1 MLLQGFA
8 NVFSSPITLLLILIG
23 DVAGLVFGAIPGLSA
38 FTALAIMLPLTFTM
52 EPVMGISFLMS
63 VYVGGVSGGFISA
76 ILLGIPGT
84 PSSIATC
91 FDGHALAKKG
101 ESYRAMGVALL
112 FSFLGGIFSAVIL
125 STLAPLIG
133 KVALRFSPYEYTAV
147 ILLALTTVSALAEG
161 SMVKGLLSCLL
172 GVALAFVGIDRLSA
186 YTRYTFGIKEFRGGF
201 ALVPL
206 LIGLFAVSQVL
217 SNAAKRNST
226 TPEQAKLSVVQQKRM
241 KGFGI
246 TWKEFVSCLKTAGPA
261 AAIGLVIGILPG
273 IGGNIAN
280 LLAYTFAKK
289 TSRHP
294 ERFGK
299 GAVEGVAAPEA
310 ANNASVGDALII
322 LLTLGIPGDNATSM
336 IMAGFQI
343 HGIAPGPLLFS
354 SGNTLVYAIFAAF
367 IIANIMMLV
376 SAYFGLPLFSRIL
389 SIRTEVLLP
398 VVIAFCFVGSYSSN
412 NRVFDIA
419 VMIAFGVLGFIMKR
433 HKYPL
438 APMVVGFILAP
449 MLEENLRRSLMRS
462 KGSLLPMVQSP
473 IAVVFL
479 ALTAAVLVYTVVS
492 EVKKNRQAALAA
504 SQPADESED

>member
-8 NVFSSPITLLLILIG
+8 EVFSNPITLVLILIG
-23 DVAGLVFGAIPGLSA
+23 DLAGLIFGAIPGLSA
-38 FTALAIMLPLTFTM
+38 FTALAIMLPLTFAM
-52 EPVMGISFLMS
+52 EPVVGISFLMS

-101 ESYRAMGVALL
+101 QSYRAMGVAVL
-112 FSFLGGIFSAVIL
+112 FSFIGGIFSAVIL

-133 KVALRFSPYEYTAV
+133 QVALRFSPYEYTAV
-147 ILLALTTVSALAEG
+147 ILLALTTVSALSEG

-172 GVALAFVGIDRLSA
+172 GVSLAFVGIDKLSA
-186 YTRYTFGIKEFRGGF
+186 YVRYTFGFRQLRGGF

-217 SNAAKRNST
+217 SNASKRNSL

-241 KGFGI
+241 KGFGL
-246 TWKEFVSCLKTAGPA
+246 TWKEFLHCLKTAGPA
-261 AAIGLVIGILPG
+261 AAIGLVVGILPG
-273 IGGNIAN
+273 IGGNVAN
-280 LLAYTFAKK
+280 LLAYSFAKK
-289 TSRHP
+289 TSKHP
-294 ERFGK
+294 EEFGQ
-299 GAVEGVAAPEA
+299 GSIEGICAPET
-310 ANNASVGDALII
+310 ANNAAVGGALII

-354 SGNTLVYAIFAAF
+354 SGNVLVYAVFAAF
-367 IIANIMMLV
+367 IMANVFMLLE
-376 SAYFGLPLFSRIL
+376 AYFGLPAFAKIL

-412 NRVFDIA
+412 NRIFDIA
-419 VMIAFGVLGFIMKR
+419 VMVAFGLLGYILKKN
-433 HKYPL
+433 KYPL
-438 APMVVGFILAP
+438 APLVVGFILTP

-462 KGSLLPMVQSP
+462 KGSLMPMLTSP
-473 IAVVFL
+473 IAVAFL
-479 ALTAAVLVYTVVS
+479 LLTAVVLAYTVFN
-492 EVKKNRQAALAA
+492 EVKKSRKGNSTGA
-504 SQPADESED
+504 

>member
-8 NVFSSPITLLLILIG
+8 ELFSNPITLVLILVG
-23 DVAGLVFGAIPGLSA
+23 NLAGLVFGAIPGLSA
-38 FTALAIMLPLTFTM
+38 FTALAIMLPLTFAM
-52 EPVMGISFLMS
+52 EPVVGISFLMS

-91 FDGHALAKKG
+91 FDGHTLAKKG
-101 ESYRAMGVALL
+101 QSYRAMGVAVL
-112 FSFLGGIFSAVIL
+112 FSFIGGIFSAIIL

-133 KVALRFSPYEYTAV
+133 QVALRFSPYEYTAV
-147 ILLALTTVSALAEG
+147 ILLALTTVSALSEG

-172 GVALAFVGIDRLSA
+172 GVSLAFVGIDQLSA
-186 YTRYTFGIKEFRGGF
+186 YVRYTFGFRQLRGGF

-217 SNAAKRNST
+217 SNASKRNSL

-246 TWKEFVSCLKTAGPA
+246 TWKEFLRCLKTAGPA
-261 AAIGLVIGILPG
+261 AAIGLVVGILPG
-273 IGGNIAN
+273 IGGNVAN
-280 LLAYTFAKK
+280 LLAYSFAKK
-289 TSRHP
+289 TSKHP
-294 ERFGK
+294 EEFGQ
-299 GAVEGVAAPEA
+299 GSIEGICAPET
-310 ANNASVGDALII
+310 ANNASVGGALII

-354 SGNTLVYAIFAAF
+354 SGNVLVYAVFAAF
-367 IIANIMMLV
+367 IMANVFMLLE
-376 SAYFGLPLFSRIL
+376 AYFGLPAFSKIL

-412 NRVFDIA
+412 NRIFDIA
-419 VMIAFGVLGFIMKR
+419 VMVAFGLLGYILKKN
-433 HKYPL
+433 KYPL
-438 APMVVGFILAP
+438 APLVVGFILTP

-462 KGSLLPMVQSP
+462 KGSLMPMLTSP
-473 IAVVFL
+473 IAVAFL
-479 ALTAAVLVYTVVS
+479 LLTAVVLAYTVFN
-492 EVKKNRQAALAA
+492 EVKKSRKGNSTGA
-504 SQPADESED
+504 

>member
-8 NVFSSPITLLLILIG
+8 EVFSNPITLVLILIG
-23 DVAGLVFGAIPGLSA
+23 DLAGLIFGAIPGLSA
-38 FTALAIMLPLTFTM
+38 FTALAIMLPLTFAM
-52 EPVMGISFLMS
+52 EPVVGISFLMS

-101 ESYRAMGVALL
+101 QSYRAMGVAVL
-112 FSFLGGIFSAVIL
+112 FSFIGGIFSAVIL

-133 KVALRFSPYEYTAV
+133 QVALRFSPYEYTAV
-147 ILLALTTVSALAEG
+147 ILLALTTVSALSEG

-172 GVALAFVGIDRLSA
+172 GVSLAFVGIDKLSA
-186 YTRYTFGIKEFRGGF
+186 YVRYTFGFRQLRGGF

-217 SNAAKRNST
+217 SNASKRNSL

-241 KGFGI
+241 KGFGL
-246 TWKEFVSCLKTAGPA
+246 TWKEFVHCLKTAGPA
-261 AAIGLVIGILPG
+261 AAIGLVVGILPG
-273 IGGNIAN
+273 IGGNVAN
-280 LLAYTFAKK
+280 LLAYSFAKK
-289 TSRHP
+289 TSKHP
-294 ERFGK
+294 EEFGQ
-299 GAVEGVAAPEA
+299 GSIEGICAPES
-310 ANNASVGDALII
+310 ANNAAVGGALII

-354 SGNTLVYAIFAAF
+354 SGNVLVYAVFAAF
-367 IIANIMMLV
+367 IMANVFMLLE
-376 SAYFGLPLFSRIL
+376 AYFGLTAFSKIL

-412 NRVFDIA
+412 NRIFDIA
-419 VMIAFGVLGFIMKR
+419 VMVAFGLLGYILKKN
-433 HKYPL
+433 KYPL
-438 APMVVGFILAP
+438 APLVVGFILTP

-462 KGSLLPMVQSP
+462 KGSLMPMLTSP

-479 ALTAAVLVYTVVS
+479 LLTAVVLVYTVVN
-492 EVKKNRQAALAA
+492 EVKKSRKGQTE
-504 SQPADESED
+504 DEVED

>member
-8 NVFSSPITLLLILIG
+8 EVFSNPITLVLILIG
-23 DVAGLVFGAIPGLSA
+23 DLAGLIFGAIPGLSA
-38 FTALAIMLPLTFTM
+38 FTALAIMLPLTFAM
-52 EPVMGISFLMS
+52 EPVVGISFLMS

-101 ESYRAMGVALL
+101 QSYRAMGAAVL
-112 FSFLGGIFSAVIL
+112 FSFIGGIFSAIIL

-133 KVALRFSPYEYTAV
+133 QVALRFSPYEYTAV
-147 ILLALTTVSALAEG
+147 ILLAPTTVSALSEG

-172 GVALAFVGIDRLSA
+172 GVSLAFVGIDKLSA
-186 YTRYTFGIKEFRGGF
+186 YVRYTFGFRQLRGGF

-217 SNAAKRNST
+217 SNASKRNSL

-241 KGFGI
+241 KGFGL
-246 TWKEFVSCLKTAGPA
+246 TWKEFLHCLKTVGSA
-261 AAIGLVIGILPG
+261 AAIGLVVGILPG
-273 IGGNIAN
+273 IGGNVAN
-280 LLAYTFAKK
+280 LLAYSFAKK
-289 TSRHP
+289 TSKHP
-294 ERFGK
+294 EEFGQ
-299 GAVEGVAAPEA
+299 GSIEGICAPET
-310 ANNASVGDALII
+310 ANNAAVGGALII

-354 SGNTLVYAIFAAF
+354 SGNVLVYAVFAAF
-367 IIANIMMLV
+367 IMANVFMLLE
-376 SAYFGLPLFSRIL
+376 AYFGLTAFSKIL

-412 NRVFDIA
+412 NRIFDIA
-419 VMIAFGVLGFIMKR
+419 VMVAFGLLGYILKKN
-433 HKYPL
+433 KYPL
-438 APMVVGFILAP
+438 APLVVGFILTP

-462 KGSLLPMVQSP
+462 KGSLMPMLTSP

-479 ALTAAVLVYTVVS
+479 LLTAVVLVYTVVN
-492 EVKKNRQAALAA
+492 EVKKSRKGQTE
-504 SQPADESED
+504 DEVED

>member
-1 MLLQGFA
+1 MLLQGFS
-8 NVFSSPITLLLILIG
+8 NLFSQPITLLLIFIG
-23 DVAGLVFGAIPGLSA
+23 DLAGLIFGAIPGLSA
-38 FTALAIMLPLTFTM
+38 FTALAIMLPLTFSM
-52 EPVMGISFLMS
+52 EPVVGISFLMS

-101 ESYRAMGVALL
+101 QSYRAMGVAVL
-112 FSFLGGIFSAVIL
+112 FSFIGGIFSAVIL

-172 GVALAFVGIDRLSA
+172 GVALAFVGIDQLSA
-186 YTRYTFGIKEFRGGF
+186 YTRYTFGMRELRGGF

-226 TPEQAKLSVVQQKRM
+226 TPEQAKLSVVKQARM

-246 TWKEFVSCLKTAGPA
+246 TWKEFFHCFKTAGPA
-261 AAIGLVIGILPG
+261 AVIGLVIGILPG

-289 TSRHP
+289 TSKHP
-294 ERFGK
+294 EEFGK
-299 GAVEGVAAPEA
+299 GSIEGICAPET
-310 ANNASVGDALII
+310 ANNASVGGALII

-354 SGNTLVYAIFAAF
+354 SGNVLVYAIFAAF
-367 IIANIMMLV
+367 ILANVIMLIE
-376 SAYFGLPLFSRIL
+376 AYFGLPIFSKIL

-412 NRVFDIA
+412 NRIFDIA
-419 VMIAFGVLGFIMKR
+419 VMVAFGILGFILKR
-433 HKYPL
+433 NKFPL
-438 APMVVGFILAP
+438 APLVVGFILAP

-462 KGSLLPMVQSP
+462 QGSLLPMVQSP

-479 ALTAAVLVYTVVS
+479 VLTAAVLAYTVYS
-492 EVKKNRQAALAA
+492 EVKKSKQGAVAA
-504 SQPADESED
+504 ADESDD

>member
-8 NVFSSPITLLLILIG
+8 EVFSNPITLVLILIG
-23 DVAGLVFGAIPGLSA
+23 DLAGLIFGAIPGLSA
-38 FTALAIMLPLTFTM
+38 FTALAIMLPLTFAM
-52 EPVMGISFLMS
+52 EPVVGISFLMS

-101 ESYRAMGVALL
+101 QSYRAMGVAVL
-112 FSFLGGIFSAVIL
+112 FSFIGGIFSAIIL

-133 KVALRFSPYEYTAV
+133 QVALRFSPYEYTAV
-147 ILLALTTVSALAEG
+147 ILLALTTVSALSEG

-172 GVALAFVGIDRLSA
+172 GVSLAFVGIDKLSA
-186 YTRYTFGIKEFRGGF
+186 YVRYTFGFRQLRGGF

-217 SNAAKRNST
+217 SNASKRNSL

-241 KGFGI
+241 KGFGLN
-246 TWKEFVSCLKTAGPA
+246 WKEFLHCLKTAGPA
-261 AAIGLVIGILPG
+261 AAIGLVVGILPG
-273 IGGNIAN
+273 IGGNVAN
-280 LLAYTFAKK
+280 LLAYSFAKK
-289 TSRHP
+289 TSKHP
-294 ERFGK
+294 EEFGQ
-299 GAVEGVAAPEA
+299 GSIEGICAPET
-310 ANNASVGDALII
+310 ANNAAVGGALII

-354 SGNTLVYAIFAAF
+354 SGNVLVYAVFAAF
-367 IIANIMMLV
+367 IMANVFMLLE
-376 SAYFGLPLFSRIL
+376 AYFGLTAFSKIL

-412 NRVFDIA
+412 NRIFDIA
-419 VMIAFGVLGFIMKR
+419 VMVAFGLLGYILKKN
-433 HKYPL
+433 KYPL
-438 APMVVGFILAP
+438 APLVVGFILTP

-462 KGSLLPMVQSP
+462 KGSLMPMLTSP

-479 ALTAAVLVYTVVS
+479 LLTAVVLVYTVVN
-492 EVKKNRQAALAA
+492 EVKKSRKGQTE
-504 SQPADESED
+504 DEVED

>member
-8 NVFSSPITLLLILIG
+8 EVFSNPITLVLILIG
-23 DVAGLVFGAIPGLSA
+23 DLAGLIFGAIPGLSA
-38 FTALAIMLPLTFTM
+38 FTALAIMLPLTFAM
-52 EPVMGISFLMS
+52 EPVVGISFLMS

-101 ESYRAMGVALL
+101 QSYRAMGVAVL
-112 FSFLGGIFSAVIL
+112 FSFMGGIFSAVIL

-133 KVALRFSPYEYTAV
+133 QVALRFSPYEYTAV
-147 ILLALTTVSALAEG
+147 ILLALTTVSALSEG

-172 GVALAFVGIDRLSA
+172 GVSLAFVGIDKLSA
-186 YTRYTFGIKEFRGGF
+186 YVRYTFGFRQLRGGF

-217 SNAAKRNST
+217 SNASKRNSL

-241 KGFGI
+241 KGFGL
-246 TWKEFVSCLKTAGPA
+246 TWKEFLHCLKTAGPA
-261 AAIGLVIGILPG
+261 AAIGLVVGILPG
-273 IGGNIAN
+273 IGGNVAN
-280 LLAYTFAKK
+280 LLAYSFAKK
-289 TSRHP
+289 TSKHP
-294 ERFGK
+294 EEFGQ
-299 GAVEGVAAPEA
+299 GSIEGICAPET
-310 ANNASVGDALII
+310 ANNAAVGGALII

-354 SGNTLVYAIFAAF
+354 SGNVLVYAVFAAF
-367 IIANIMMLV
+367 IMANVFMLLE
-376 SAYFGLPLFSRIL
+376 AYFGLTAFSKIL

-412 NRVFDIA
+412 NRIFDIA
-419 VMIAFGVLGFIMKR
+419 VMVAFGLLGYILKKN
-433 HKYPL
+433 KYPL
-438 APMVVGFILAP
+438 APLVVGFILTP

-462 KGSLLPMVQSP
+462 KGSLMPMLTSP

-479 ALTAAVLVYTVVS
+479 LLTAVVLVYTVVN
-492 EVKKNRQAALAA
+492 EVKKSRKGQTE
-504 SQPADESED
+504 DEVED

>member
-8 NVFSSPITLLLILIG
+8 EVFSNPITLVLILIG
-23 DVAGLVFGAIPGLSA
+23 DLAGLIFGAIPGLSA
-38 FTALAIMLPLTFTM
+38 FTALAIMLPLTFAM
-52 EPVMGISFLMS
+52 EPVVGISFLMS

-101 ESYRAMGVALL
+101 QSYRAMGVAVL
-112 FSFLGGIFSAVIL
+112 FSFIGGIFSAIIL

-133 KVALRFSPYEYTAV
+133 QVALRFSPYEYTAV
-147 ILLALTTVSALAEG
+147 ILLALTTVSALSEG

-172 GVALAFVGIDRLSA
+172 GVSLAFVGIDKLSA
-186 YTRYTFGIKEFRGGF
+186 YVRYTFGFRQLRGGF

-217 SNAAKRNST
+217 SNASKRNSL

-241 KGFGI
+241 KGFGL
-246 TWKEFVSCLKTAGPA
+246 TWKEFLHCLKTAGPA
-261 AAIGLVIGILPG
+261 AAIGLVVGILPG
-273 IGGNIAN
+273 IGGNVAN
-280 LLAYTFAKK
+280 LLAYSFAKK
-289 TSRHP
+289 TSKHP
-294 ERFGK
+294 EEFGQ
-299 GAVEGVAAPEA
+299 GSIEGICAPET
-310 ANNASVGDALII
+310 ANNAAVGGALII

-354 SGNTLVYAIFAAF
+354 SGNVLVYAVFAAF
-367 IIANIMMLV
+367 IMANVFMLLE
-376 SAYFGLPLFSRIL
+376 AYFGLTAFSKIL

-412 NRVFDIA
+412 NRIFDIA
-419 VMIAFGVLGFIMKR
+419 VMVAFGLLGYILKKN
-433 HKYPL
+433 KYPL
-438 APMVVGFILAP
+438 APLVVGFILTP

-462 KGSLLPMVQSP
+462 KGSLMPMLTSP

-479 ALTAAVLVYTVVS
+479 LLTAVVLVYTVVN
-492 EVKKNRQAALAA
+492 EVKKSRKGQTE
-504 SQPADESED
+504 DEVED

>member
-1 MLLQGFA
+1 MLLQGFVE
-8 NVFSSPITLLLILIG
+8 VFSNPITLVLILIG
-23 DVAGLVFGAIPGLSA
+23 DLAGLIFGAIPGLSA
-38 FTALAIMLPLTFTM
+38 FTALAIMLPLTFAM
-52 EPVMGISFLMS
+52 EPVVGISFLMS

-101 ESYRAMGVALL
+101 QSYRAMGVAVL
-112 FSFLGGIFSAVIL
+112 FSFIGGIFSAIIL

-133 KVALRFSPYEYTAV
+133 QVALRFSPYEYTAV
-147 ILLALTTVSALAEG
+147 ILLALTTVSALSEG

-172 GVALAFVGIDRLSA
+172 GVSLAFVGIDKLSA
-186 YTRYTFGIKEFRGGF
+186 YVRYTFGFRQLRGGF

-217 SNAAKRNST
+217 SNASKRNSL

-241 KGFGI
+241 KGFGL
-246 TWKEFVSCLKTAGPA
+246 TWKEFLHCLKTAGPA
-261 AAIGLVIGILPG
+261 AAIGLVVGILPG
-273 IGGNIAN
+273 IGGNVAN
-280 LLAYTFAKK
+280 LLAYSFAKK
-289 TSRHP
+289 TSKHP
-294 ERFGK
+294 EGFGQ
-299 GAVEGVAAPEA
+299 GSIEGICAPET
-310 ANNASVGDALII
+310 ANNAAVGGALII

-354 SGNTLVYAIFAAF
+354 SGNVLVYAVFAAF
-367 IIANIMMLV
+367 IMANVFMLLE
-376 SAYFGLPLFSRIL
+376 AYFGLTAFSKIL

-412 NRVFDIA
+412 NRIFDIA
-419 VMIAFGVLGFIMKR
+419 VMVAFGLLGYILKKN
-433 HKYPL
+433 KYPL
-438 APMVVGFILAP
+438 APLVVGFILTP

-462 KGSLLPMVQSP
+462 KGSLMPMLTSP

-479 ALTAAVLVYTVVS
+479 LLTAVVLVYTVVN
-492 EVKKNRQAALAA
+492 EVKKSRKGQTE
-504 SQPADESED
+504 DEVED